1 MHSTLRFSKSPPM
14 HVWVQGAMCMYGSVW
29 RSEIDLGCS
38 SFWAIHLIVW
48 DRVSHRDLVFSHL
61 GWCLAIES
69 RESFC
74 PYLLVL
80 GLQAFATMP
89 GFICGCWGSCSCH
102 THIMW
107 SLESLDRAL
116 LYYLHFST
124 WGETRLPK
132 ATCFSASFRLWPSAF
147 LLFYLPKTSKQ
158 STSHS
163 KTKTKNPN
171 IHSPK
176 AFEAHLYLSLNT
188 RNLLGNTLYALGSHY
203 GDQY

>member
-1 MHSTLRFSKSPPM
+1 MSSRSYV
-14 HVWVQGAMCMYGSVW
+14 HVWVCVEVGD
-29 RSEIDLGCS
+29 RSWVFFFLSHSPYCLRLGLS
-38 SFWAIHLIVW
+38 LELGLQS
-48 DRVSHRDLVFSHL
+48 L
-61 GWCLAIES
+61 GWCLATEF

-132 ATCFSASFRLWPSAF
+132 APCFSASFRLWPSAF

-188 RNLLGNTLYALGSHY
+188 RNLSGNTLYALGSHY